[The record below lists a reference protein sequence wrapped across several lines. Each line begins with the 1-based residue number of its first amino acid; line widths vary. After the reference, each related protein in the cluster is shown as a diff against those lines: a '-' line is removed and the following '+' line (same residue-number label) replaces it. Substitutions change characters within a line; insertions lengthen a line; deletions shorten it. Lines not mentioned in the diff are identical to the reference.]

1 MSHKIVYYKSVLCPR
16 CIPTNRMLKA
26 FRQRYPEVAIEEI
39 EIIAHPKEARAA
51 GIRQVPT
58 IVIGSHRLTK
68 AMPVDALAKL
78 VFAEG
83 SAEASV
89 ASSESSGFA

>member
-1 MSHKIVYYKSVLCPR
+1 MPHKIVYYKSVLCPR

-26 FRQRYPEVAIEEI
+26 FRQQHPEVPIEEI

-58 IVIGSHRLTK
+58 IVIGPHRITK
-68 AMPVDALAKL
+68 AMPVEALARL
-78 VFAEG
+78 VFAED
-83 SAEASV
+83 SAGV
-89 ASSESSGFA
+89 GGGSSGFA